1 MELYSYSQK
10 QAITCYSLIDKHFF
24 YLHYFTY
31 NDSNQAPYT
40 NYIPLTRTYQKAFQE
55 VIATESVS
63 DVFLF
68 RRHSSIKSFFNS
80 QFVDIPVCF
89 QKSKS
94 LYALTFEIPFLKMIN
109 ILMRSG
115 LKTKILANITS
126 SFSTVLLNLY
136 PSFTNPTYFNWVMLH
151 YILNTFLIDSRSQ
164 PFYVKL
170 PKDLQLPVYKGDRI
184 EAENYYPNS
193 KVFLKT
199 FFLYTL
205 QPFLPIFSFYI
216 RKVDKS
222 IRKNSRGK
230 SGKYSIIWK
239 YVPTYKRLYVVI
251 RWLLRDL
258 KFQKLQSFEARLVQI
273 LETFFYKPQTSFL
286 VRLRKFVHNFV
297 FYNFKQTLLK
307 HLKSTS

>member
-10 QAITCYSLIDKHFF
+10 QAITCYSLTDKHFF

-136 PSFTNPTYFNWVMLH
+136 PSFTNPTYFN
-151 YILNTFLIDSRSQ
+151 
-164 PFYVKL
+164 
-170 PKDLQLPVYKGDRI
+170 
-184 EAENYYPNS
+184 
-193 KVFLKT
+193 
-199 FFLYTL
+199 
-205 QPFLPIFSFYI
+205 
-216 RKVDKS
+216 
-222 IRKNSRGK
+222 
-230 SGKYSIIWK
+230 
-239 YVPTYKRLYVVI
+239 
-251 RWLLRDL
+251 
-258 KFQKLQSFEARLVQI
+258 
-273 LETFFYKPQTSFL
+273 
-286 VRLRKFVHNFV
+286 
-297 FYNFKQTLLK
+297 
-307 HLKSTS
+307 